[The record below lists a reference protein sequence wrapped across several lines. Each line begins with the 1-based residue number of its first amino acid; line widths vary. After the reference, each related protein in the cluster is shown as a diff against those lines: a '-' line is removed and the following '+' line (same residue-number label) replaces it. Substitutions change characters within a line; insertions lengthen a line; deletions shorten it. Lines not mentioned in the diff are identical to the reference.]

1 MKFEAVIPLPRI
13 FNNLRCLQKHVVIQF
28 LDLLQRYSIFL
39 RVKVVQITDDVAEG
53 VADLAVIL
61 CHALHQLFRADH
73 VFAEVHGGD
82 PQTHDFSAE
91 AISDVHR
98 INVVAPRLGHR
109 SAFFVEGP
117 AVGHHHAV
125 GRSSPRAHGAEQRR
139 MEPSAVLV
147 AAFEIEISREG
158 QVRFLAKDGGI
169 ARAGLEPD
177 IDDVGFFPEFCSA
190 ALGALA
196 ANRKPIGFWRI
207 PRVRAGAG
215 KELDHSAVHLGIA
228 QGLAATFT

>member
-1 MKFEAVIPLPRI
+1 
-13 FNNLRCLQKHVVIQF
+13 
-28 LDLLQRYSIFL
+28 
-39 RVKVVQITDDVAEG
+39 
-53 VADLAVIL
+53 
-61 CHALHQLFRADH
+61 
-73 VFAEVHGGD
+73 
-82 PQTHDFSAE
+82 
-91 AISDVHR
+91 
-98 INVVAPRLGHR
+98 
-109 SAFFVEGP
+109 
-117 AVGHHHAV
+117 
-125 GRSSPRAHGAEQRR
+125 

-228 QGLAATFT
+228 QGLAAAFTYKHRDGQTPDALARDAPVGAGGGHVGEAV